1 MSDIQE
7 RNLSASWRPQRFSE
21 VIGYTE
27 TKEQLK
33 SQFDSGRVPTAIK
46 FVGVSRGGKTTLAR
60 IVARSVN
67 CTHGEFGEPCDACLE
82 NTDFEINE
90 MNAAAFGKAEDMRDL
105 LEDLR
110 YAPRA
115 GMYRVYILDEC
126 QQMTTAAQ
134 NILLKPLEQADSA
147 NLFIFCTTDPTKLI
161 PALQKRCGSSQ
172 FVVDG
177 LNGAEIEELINRT
190 SPSVV
195 EGGFDQQ
202 TVQNLTHLL
211 VERSIFAP
219 GDVVSAVERLSNGA
233 TLEAAA
239 VSSDFSGK
247 VDIRTLNAAVVRGDW
262 DTCRR
267 QLALAEPRDGDEIR
281 IRLTAHLRYLL
292 LDQGCQPGRADLL
305 SQFIHELTD
314 HYTPLSGLVLS
325 ATVASVLKICNI
337 VRETVAS
344 RRPILQRAA

>member
-1 MSDIQE
+1 MPDTPE
-7 RNLSASWRPQRFSE
+7 RNLSVSLRPQRFSE
-21 VIGYTE
+21 VIGYTD
-27 TKEQLK
+27 TIEQLK
-33 SQFDSGRVPTAIK
+33 NQFTAGRVPTALK

-60 IVARSVN
+60 IVAMSVN

-82 NTDFEINE
+82 NADFEINE

-105 LEDLR
+105 LNDLR
-110 YAPRA
+110 WTPRA
-115 GMYRVYILDEC
+115 GFYRVFILDEC

-134 NILLKPLEQADSA
+134 NILLKPLEQADSC
-147 NLFIFCTTDPTKLI
+147 NIFIFCTTDPTKLI
-161 PALQKRCGSSQ
+161 PALQKRCGSCQ
-172 FVVDG
+172 FTVDG
-177 LNGAEIEELINRT
+177 LSASEIEQLINYA
-190 SPSVV
+190 SPFVA

-202 TVQNLTHLL
+202 TVLALTQLL

-247 VDIRTLNAAVVRGDW
+247 VDIKVLNAAVVRGDW
-262 DTCRR
+262 DTCRK

-281 IRLTAHLRYLL
+281 VRLTAHLRYLL
-292 LDQGCQPGRADLL
+292 LDQGCQPVRADLL

-314 HYTPLSGLVLS
+314 HDTPISGLVLS

-337 VRETVAS
+337 VREAAA
-344 RRPILQRAA
+344 RRAQFQRAA